1 MEIKGTISKYVLTER
16 VGHKVLTINIE
27 VNHISKKYSITSYD
41 SLRKEFGFIGTDK
54 TEEIRVI
61 CGMIVRAAEFAE
73 GKLREAD
80 ILVDVKD
87 GKYPLM
93 RDVFVGDILRGIA
106 ELMDKECI
114 IYSENSSDV
123 SVLCLLSEKD
133 LSKYNIFDVHQIKY
147 IKAIMV
153 TCGLKF
159 HGE

>member
-41 SLRKEFGFIGTDK
+41 ALRKEFGFIGTDK
-54 TEEIRVI
+54 TEDIRVI

-93 RDVFVGDILRGIA
+93 REVFESRLLSGIEKIL
-106 ELMDKECI
+106 EKECM
-114 IYSENSSDV
+114 IYYEGFSDI
-123 SVLCLLSEKD
+123 SILKLLSSQDLDKYGILDTVEIGSIINILSGYGIKLKD
-133 LSKYNIFDVHQIKY
+133 
-147 IKAIMV
+147 
-153 TCGLKF
+153 
-159 HGE
+159 